1 MSLVPRVKITVP
13 AFPPGFVPRPQLCA
27 ELDAAAAAD
36 VGLVCAPAGYGKTL
50 LLADWA
56 RWFWVMASGTG
67 RDQDGGRPVAHR
79 VFLSA
84 VTSSAVWGTK
94 TSSAAVAVSG

>member
-36 VGLVCAPAGYGKTL
+36 VGLVCAPAGYGKT
-50 LLADWA
+50 
-56 RWFWVMASGTG
+56 RGQPRS
-67 RDQDGGRPVAHR
+67 RPR
-79 VFLSA
+79 ERE
-84 VTSSAVWGTK
+84 
-94 TSSAAVAVSG
+94 